1 MYYYYRGKIPSEEI
15 LSELWENI
23 NIKAETNRVDLWVLL
38 LPELQKR
45 ASNSVYLV
53 WICDVSAH
61 VNVPI
66 LIVNGD
72 IVRDR

>member
-1 MYYYYRGKIPSEEI
+1 MYYYRGKIPSEEI

-23 NIKAETNRVDLWVLL
+23 NIEAETNRIDLGILL

-53 WICDVSAH
+53 WIRDVSAH
-61 VNVPI
+61 VNIPI